1 MKNSLSSFDVTA
13 IVADLQAAVGGFLD
27 KVYQPEPGHLVLSA
41 RTPGEGR
48 TFIHF
53 VAGKWIYSSKEA
65 GDMPP
70 DPSAFA
76 RLLRKRLSNSRIVGV
91 SQQGFDR
98 IVVLSFEKGEK
109 HDLVLEL
116 FGKGNAVL
124 VKDGVIVQPLITHT
138 WKHRDVR
145 ARKPF
150 SFPPPIPDPLTLSSE
165 DLGALFRD
173 SDSDVVRTIA
183 TKLNLGGKYSE
194 EMCKRSGLDKNR
206 LSGEVTPDELARL
219 VGVIRD
225 FTGEVRASRRGYVV
239 SDAESVADVVPLRLS
254 IYKDFIFEEL
264 PSFSEAVES
273 YVARIPAPSSKRTT
287 EPADDA
293 DLKRLQRKLVQQEHA
308 ALSLQ
313 RDSLEAQKIGDS
325 LFANY
330 ADVSRVILTAKDTLS
345 QSKDI
350 SETQGFVSFD
360 KRKSLLVVSMSSGT
374 YELDINGTV
383 ESNARRYYE
392 SGKKMKAKLEGVL
405 PALEETKAAI
415 ASWKKGLASKETER
429 AARRK
434 PTKRFWFE
442 RYRWFVSSEE
452 AVVIGGKDA
461 RTNDV
466 LVKKHLEAGD
476 RYAHADIHGAPS
488 VIVKMKDGVGE
499 RTLNEACEFAV
510 ATSKAW
516 NAKIGSAVG
525 YWVLPE
531 QVSKTPQSGEYLARG
546 AFVIRGKRNYSEK
559 MEIRLGVGEIEFEGE
574 RKVMCGPESA
584 VKARSKRYVV
594 IKPGQVAKN
603 LAAKRLAEE
612 FDVPIEEIQRI
623 LPPGDIDIA
632 EQSGVD
638 LRLSPS

>member
-13 IVADLQAAVGGFLD
+13 IVADLQVAVGGFLD
-27 KVYQPEPGHLVLSA
+27 KVYQPEHGHLVFSV

-53 VAGKWIYSSKEA
+53 VTGKWLYASKEA
-65 GDMPP
+65 GDMPQ
-70 DPSAFA
+70 DPSSFA
-76 RLLRKRLSNSRIVGV
+76 RLLRKHLSNSRIVGV

-109 HDLVLEL
+109 HDLVLEI
-116 FGKGNAVL
+116 FGKGNAIL
-124 VKDGVIVQPLITHT
+124 VKEGVIVQPLTTRT

-150 SFPPPIPDPLTLSSE
+150 SFPPPIPDPQTLSSE
-165 DLGALFRD
+165 DFEAVFRD

-194 EMCKRSGLDKNR
+194 EICVRSGLDKNR
-206 LSGEVTPDELARL
+206 LSKEVTPEELATL

-225 FTGEVRASRRGYVV
+225 FAGELRASKCGYVV
-239 SDAESVADVVPLRLS
+239 SDPGNIVDVVPSRLS
-254 IYKDFIFEEL
+254 IYEDLAYEEL

-273 YVARIPAPSSKRTT
+273 YVTRIPAPSKSAV
-287 EPADDA
+287 EQSSDDE
-293 DLKRLQRKLVQQEHA
+293 LERLQRKLVQQEQA

-313 RDSLEAQKIGDS
+313 RESLEAKKIGDS
-325 LFANY
+325 LFADY
-330 ADVSRVILTAKDTLS
+330 AGIAQVILTAKDMLS
-345 QSKDI
+345 QSNSLTDI
-350 SETQGFVSFD
+350 PGFISFD
-360 KRKSLLVVSMSSGT
+360 KRRSLLAVSMPSGT

-383 ESNARRYYE
+383 DSNAQRYYE
-392 SGKKMKAKLEGVL
+392 SGKKMRAKLDGVL
-405 PALEETKAAI
+405 PALEETRAAI
-415 ASWKKGLASKETER
+415 TSWKKGLASKEAEKT
-429 AARRK
+429 ARRK

-442 RYRWFVSSEE
+442 RYRWFISSEG
-452 AVVIGGKDA
+452 AVVLGGKDA
-461 RTNDV
+461 RTNDM
-466 LVKKHLEAGD
+466 LVKKHLEASD

-488 VIVKMKDGVGE
+488 VVVKMKDGIGDQ
-499 RTLNEACEFAV
+499 TLSEAREFAA

-525 YWVLPE
+525 FWVLPE

-559 MEIRLGVGEIEFEGE
+559 MEIRLGIGEIEFEGE

-584 VKARSKRYVV
+584 VKTWSTRYVI
-594 IKPGQVAKN
+594 IKPGRVEKN
-603 LAAKRLAEE
+603 RAAKRLAEE
-612 FDVPIEEIQRI
+612 FDVPIEEIQSI
-623 LPPGDIDIA
+623 LPPGDIDIV
-632 EQSGVD
+632 EQIGIDV
-638 LRLSPS
+638 RLS